1 VGTDRGEKGWLA
13 TMPLYDFVVMVKPA
27 VDRRNLVEFM
37 TRVGQRVYARSG
49 VVTNIKSFGRVNL
62 AYDIKK
68 RDGRFSE
75 AHMMQMTFMVNPQFH
90 QELSYLNKDERLL
103 RWMMIR
109 SRGNAWTKIGK
120 D

>member
-1 VGTDRGEKGWLA
+1 MMMMHG
-13 TMPLYDFVVMVKPA
+13 A
-27 VDRRNLVEFM
+27 VTEEDCSIV
-37 TRVGQRVYARSG
+37 Q
-49 VVTNIKSFGRVNL
+49 
-62 AYDIKK
+62 
-68 RDGRFSE
+68 

-109 SRGNAWTKIGK
+109 SRGNAWTKISK